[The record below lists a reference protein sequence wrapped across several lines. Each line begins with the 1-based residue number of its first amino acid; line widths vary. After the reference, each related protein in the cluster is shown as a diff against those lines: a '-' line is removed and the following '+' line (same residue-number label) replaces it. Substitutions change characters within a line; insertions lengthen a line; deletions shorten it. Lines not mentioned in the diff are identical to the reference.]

1 MYLKLYG
8 NDVDLEYV
16 NIRGVFEDPA
26 KVYEWPIKGCEPKCY
41 DPLKDEYP
49 MPLSMYEYVTS
60 SIMQKELNMTIQT
73 KEDELNNAKDERGI
87 EPPVKG

>member
-1 MYLKLYG
+1 
-8 NDVDLEYV
+8 DLEYV
-16 NIRGVFEDPA
+16 NIRGVFENPA
-26 KVYEWPIKGCEPKCY
+26 EVYEWPVEGCVAKCY

-49 MPLSMYEYVTS
+49 MPLSMYEYVNG

-73 KEDELNNAKDERGI
+73 KEDELNNAKDEKGL